1 MIAVIFEVVPK
12 EGQVDAYLEAAGLLR
27 PHLEEMD
34 GFISIERFGSLT
46 QPGKVLSLS
55 YWRDEEA
62 IRQWREFEAHRGIQR
77 AARASMFDDY
87 RLRVATVIRDYGMFD
102 RAQAPADSKAAHG
115 E

>member
-12 EGQVDAYLEAAGLLR
+12 EGQVDAYLDAAALLR

-46 QPGKVLSLS
+46 QPGKLLSLS

-62 IRQWREFEAHRGIQR
+62 IR
-77 AARASMFDDY
+77 
-87 RLRVATVIRDYGMFD
+87 
-102 RAQAPADSKAAHG
+102 HG
-115 E
+115 ESSNRIAGSSAPRARRCSMTTGCGWPR